1 MPPDEFVVQFSFR
14 LPELVKSMTFAM
26 ICPQVIFSAPFPIKL
41 SAPFGT

>member
-26 ICPQVIFSAPFPIKL
+26 ICRRSYLARHSRL
-41 SAPFGT
+41 S